1 MEYTY
6 GQVPALIIA
15 GMVFSLIIA
24 VVLPIVLCIVWKVK
38 TKSRMS
44 ALFIGCATF
53 VLFAL
58 ILEQILHTIVLG
70 AAGESLTGNLWAY
83 AIYGGACAALFE
95 ETGRFLAMK
104 FVMKKNL
111 NKQNGIMYGIGHGGI
126 EAIIIVGISEISN
139 LATAFAVNSGA
150 IDTILKAIPDES
162 LRAETYES
170 ISTLWTSSGDVFFA
184 AGVERISAI
193 ALHIC
198 LSYLV
203 YKAVSD
209 RKILYLFS
217 AMLVHFLIDAVTV
230 LLNQGLKCNIW
241 ILEAVMLISVA
252 VLCYF
257 VVKDYRN
264 RQENISVETPL
275 ENV

>member
-1 MEYTY
+1 MEYAY
-6 GQVPALIIA
+6 EQVSSVALT
-15 GMVFSLIIA
+15 GMIFSLVIA
-24 VVLPIVLCIVWKVK
+24 IVVPIVLLIIWKVK
-38 TKSRMS
+38 TQSKISS
-44 ALFIGCATF
+44 FFIGCGTF

-58 ILEQILHTIVLG
+58 ILEQILHIVVLG
-70 AAGESLTGNLWAY
+70 AAGESLTGNVWAY
-83 AIYGGACAALFE
+83 AIYGGVCAALFE

-139 LATAFAVNSGA
+139 IATVIAVNSGA
-150 IDTILKAIPDES
+150 IDSILKAIPDET
-162 LRAETYES
+162 LRAETYEQL
-170 ISTLWTSSGDVFFA
+170 STLWTTSGTVYFA

-198 LSYLV
+198 LSYMV
-203 YKAVSD
+203 YKAVAD
-209 RKILYLFS
+209 RKISNYFF
-217 AMLVHFLIDAVTV
+217 AMLVHFLVDCITV

-241 ILEAVMLISVA
+241 ILETVLFISVA
-252 VLCYF
+252 ALCYF

-264 RQENISVETPL
+264 RQENIPVETPL